1 MHLTSLA
8 KGATTMAR
16 LLIGLCLVT
25 VLILTGVAQALAA
38 EPLASLKVLIPAN
51 PGGGWDQTGRAIE
64 RTLRAEKLVTGAIQ
78 LSNKGGAGGTIGLA
92 EFAKSKG
99 DGKSLMVMGLVM
111 VGAIL
116 TNKSAVTLDAV
127 TPIARLTSEYL
138 VIAVPASSKI
148 QNLKDLTE
156 ALKKDP
162 GATSI
167 VGGSRGG
174 SDHILAAL
182 VADAV
187 GVPGS
192 KVNYVAYAG
201 GGEAVAALLGAQ
213 AVAGISGYG
222 EFQAHIESGKLRAVG
237 LSAPARIAGIN
248 VATLKEQGVNVEF
261 GNWRGVVAPEGVSP
275 ADRKALLDAV
285 DAMAKSASWK
295 AELKKHNWDDAYLA
309 GDGFTAF
316 VKTSSDQTGKVLK
329 EVGLVK

>member
-1 MHLTSLA
+1 MLKITTTVVLVATLVLA
-8 KGATTMAR
+8 
-16 LLIGLCLVT
+16 
-25 VLILTGVAQALAA
+25 GVRGGSAA
-38 EPLASLKVLIPAN
+38 EPLASLKLLVPAN

-64 RTLRAEKLVTGAIQ
+64 RALRAEKLVTGAIQ
-78 LSNKGGAGGTIGLA
+78 ITNKGGAGGTIGLA

-99 DGKSLMVMGLVM
+99 DGRSLMVMGLVM

-116 TNKSAVTLDAV
+116 TNKSAVTLDAT

-148 QNLKDLTE
+148 QTVKDFTE

-187 GVPGS
+187 GVPAA

-201 GGEAVAALLGAQ
+201 GGEAVAALIGAQ

-222 EFQAHIESGKLRAVG
+222 EFQAHIESGKLRAIG
-237 LSAPARIAGIN
+237 LSAPSRIAGIN
-248 VATLKEQGVNVEF
+248 VPTLKEQGINVEF
-261 GNWRGVVAPEGVSP
+261 GNWRGIVAPEGISP
-275 ADRKALLDAV
+275 ADRKALLDV
-285 DAMAKSASWK
+285 IDAMAKSGTWK

-309 GDGFTAF
+309 GDAYAQFIKAST
-316 VKTSSDQTGKVLK
+316 DQTTRVLK
-329 EVGLVK
+329 DVGLVK

>member
-1 MHLTSLA
+1 MPRIAMSLTLLVALVLA
-8 KGATTMAR
+8 GAA
-16 LLIGLCLVT
+16 
-25 VLILTGVAQALAA
+25 AAPAA

-64 RTLRAEKLVTGAIQ
+64 RTLRAEKLVTGAVQ
-78 LSNKGGAGGTIGLA
+78 LTNKGGAGGTIGLA

-99 DGKSLMVMGLVM
+99 DGRSLMVMGLVM

-148 QNLKDLTE
+148 QSLKDFTD
-156 ALKKDP
+156 ALRKDP

-187 GVPGS
+187 GVPAA
-192 KVNYVAYAG
+192 KVNYIAYAG
-201 GGEAVAALLGAQ
+201 GGEAVASLLGAQ

-222 EFQAHIESGKLRAVG
+222 EFQAHIESGKLRAIG

-248 VATLKEQGVNVEF
+248 VATLKEQGINVEF
-261 GNWRGVVAPEGVSP
+261 GNWRGIVAPEGINP
-275 ADRKALLDAV
+275 ADRKALLDTV
-285 DAMAKSASWK
+285 DAMAKSAAWK
-295 AELKKHNWDDAYLA
+295 AELKKQNWEDAYLS
-309 GDGFTAF
+309 GDAYAAF
-316 VKTSSDQTGKVLK
+316 IKTSTDQTAKILK
-329 EVGLVK
+329 DVGLVK